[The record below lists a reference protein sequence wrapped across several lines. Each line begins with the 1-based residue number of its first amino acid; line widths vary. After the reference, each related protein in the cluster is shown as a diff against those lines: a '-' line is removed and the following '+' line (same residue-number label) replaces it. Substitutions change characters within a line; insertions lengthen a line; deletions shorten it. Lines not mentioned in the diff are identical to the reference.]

1 MMEGTID
8 TIWEQLQERF
18 EGDLRAVIYY
28 DGDVYDTRMRDD
40 VQESLSPDGDRAI
53 VEELIYD
60 KLDAARQERLF
71 GAGEFA
77 CEVRV
82 FEDAYVIHHQLPDER
97 GTIIG
102 LDRGADLPTIT
113 AIKDTLDRVSGPPS
127 KG

>member
-1 MMEGTID
+1 MEGTID
-8 TIWEQLQERF
+8 AIWETLRERF
-18 EGDLRAVIYY
+18 GTDLRAVIYY

-40 VQESLSPDGDRAI
+40 VQESLFPDGDRAI
-53 VEELIYD
+53 VEDVIYD
-60 KLDAARQERLF
+60 KLDAAHQERLF

-82 FEDAYVIHHQLPDER
+82 FEDAYVIHHQLPNER

-113 AIKDTLDRVSGPPS
+113 AIKESLDTLSTSPSGS
-127 KG
+127 